1 MKKLNTL
8 IWLIL
13 LTSVLI
19 TGCKKKFDNPTPKTP
34 PPVSGYITIDSII
47 NRYNAYYAVPPNKV
61 YKFDTDVNVA
71 AVVTADEISG
81 NLYKSV
87 YIKDATGGM
96 KINLTYSGGLYVGDS
111 IRINLKGVKLNSYGS
126 QIQLDSIDL
135 ERSVYKIATGL
146 VVKPRKVTYT
156 QLITMNPAVNQLYYQ
171 SELVELDSLEFDNG
185 SKGQTFADAVG
196 KASANLVLITPS
208 SITTILR
215 SSGYSNFAA
224 ALAPC
229 GKLNLVAIVGQY
241 NGTIQL
247 TLRQFGDIK
256 ATSTGTCPLMTKNFN
271 DNNVLSGGWSN
282 INVTGT
288 VNWAASS
295 AGGASTPY
303 ASISN
308 YPSNQTCETW
318 LVSPRMDLSTIN
330 NPVLNFLNATN
341 YGPSPLTLMV
351 STDYTGGPV
360 SSATWT
366 SLTFTQSTGGFNF
379 VNSGNISLSP
389 YKTNNV
395 TIAFKYNASGSGATW
410 ELDNISLFDL

>member
-1 MKKLNTL
+1 MKKLNIL
-8 IWLIL
+8 FCLLL

-19 TGCKKKFDNPTPKTP
+19 TGCKKKFDNPAPKTP

-47 NRYNAYYAVPPNKV
+47 NRYNAYYAVPPGSV
-61 YKFDTDVNVA
+61 YKFKTDINVVG
-71 AVVTADEISG
+71 VVTADEISG

-111 IRINLKGVKLNSYGS
+111 IRINLNGVKLNSYGM

-135 ERSVYKIATGL
+135 EKSVHKIATGL
-146 VVKPRKVTYT
+146 IVKPRKVNYT

-185 SKGQTFADAVG
+185 SKGQTFADAIG

-208 SITTILR
+208 SIPTILR

-256 ATSTGTCPLMTKNFN
+256 ATTTGTCPLLTKNFN

-282 INVTGT
+282 LNVTGT
-288 VNWAASS
+288 VNWTASS

-308 YPSNQTCETW
+308 FPSNQTCETW
-318 LVSPRMDLSTIN
+318 LVSPRIDLSSIN
-330 NPVLNFLNATN
+330 NPVLNFMNATN

-360 SSATWT
+360 GSATWAP
-366 SLTFTQSTGGFNF
+366 LTFNQSTGGFNF
-379 VNSGNISLSP
+379 VNSGNISLSA

-395 TIAFKYNASGSGATW
+395 TIAFKYSASGSGATW
-410 ELDNISLFDL
+410 ELDNIVLFDL